1 MEWYRNFKKND
12 KNDLLVAEA
21 GFCPN
26 CWGQQEYDGKF
37 VKAVEDQQI
46 SINNK
51 DPKAQRAFVMDFVKT
66 HLEPIRL
73 KRPIKIHFCKIFLRE
88 KPQLPLMSKS
98 PKTQ

>member
-1 MEWYRNFKKND
+1 MKLWEWYQSRKKKE

-37 VKAVEDQQI
+37 IKAVEDPQI
-46 SINNK
+46 SINNH
-51 DPKAQRAFVMDFVKT
+51 DPQAQRAFVMDFVKT

-73 KRPIKIHFCKIFLRE
+73 KNHEVYDQCPICKV
-88 KPQLPLMSKS
+88 KYAKS
-98 PKTQ
+98 